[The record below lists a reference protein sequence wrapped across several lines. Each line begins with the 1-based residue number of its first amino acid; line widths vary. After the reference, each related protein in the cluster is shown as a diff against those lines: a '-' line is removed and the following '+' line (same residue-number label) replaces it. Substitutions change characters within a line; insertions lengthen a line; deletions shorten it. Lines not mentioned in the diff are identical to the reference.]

1 LTRFSLSFPF
11 LFVLVAAALF
21 WPSTVSAQTFVCP
34 NGPGPGEVQV
44 GTTGG
49 SGGIAVIPICASD
62 GRTSPEDAPDPTPS
76 DSHAVLVWHP
86 NAADVWVAGNYVYK
100 DNVGESVA
108 LNACNKVMS
117 GGCTKGDKWWNSSIT
132 IIRDHEGYFINA
144 WEREGSNK
152 QLSECSAKQLLPCE
166 VFAKIKSSTSNRS
179 PGASVRKYFA
189 VATWVKGDEGY
200 NGKLY
205 VASGYRSADEAT
217 AAALKAC
224 GDATSRPCAANA
236 LSGNGFIQAYR
247 VDSNHSTTSENSSKR
262 AKEAAQAG
270 CKKFKAKLCTLQ
282 AQFDSR
288 KSGLFVHDFA
298 ASKSP

>member
-1 LTRFSLSFPF
+1 MTRFSLSFPC

-21 WPSTVSAQTFVCP
+21 WPTTASAQTFVCP

-62 GRTSPEDAPDPTPS
+62 GRESQEDAPDPTPS

-108 LNACNKVMS
+108 LNACNKVMG
-117 GGCTKGDKWWNSSIT
+117 GGCTKQDKWWNSSIT
-132 IIRDHEGYFINA
+132 IIRDHEGYFSNA
-144 WEREGSNK
+144 WEREGSKKVLN
-152 QLSECSAKQLLPCE
+152 ECSAKQLLPCE
-166 VFAKIKSSTSNRS
+166 VFAKIKSSTAGRS
-179 PGASVRKYFA
+179 PGALARKYFA
-189 VATWVKGDEGY
+189 ASAWVKGDEGY

-205 VASGYRSADEAT
+205 VATGYRSADEAKT
-217 AAALKAC
+217 AAIKAC
-224 GDATSRPCAANA
+224 GEATSRVCETNA

-247 VDSNHSTTSENSSKR
+247 FESNHNAISENSPKR

-270 CKKFKAKLCTLQ
+270 CKKFKAKSCIIQ
-282 AQFDSR
+282 VQFGSR
-288 KSGLFVHDFA
+288 KSGLFVHAFE
-298 ASKSP
+298 ASKTP